1 MAPESGF
8 THRQTLAGVV
18 RFNSGELHEEAS
30 RVIEAGAHALAAEAA
45 HAEELTS
52 QAVAAAQEITT
63 TAEAIARLD
72 VAAGHAHR
80 AAEGG
85 WALPHLT
92 DEPCLEIEAGRHLVV
107 EAALQAVGERF
118 VANDLSI
125 GGSDRL
131 WLITG
136 PNMGGKSTFLRQTA
150 LIAVLAQAGSFVPA
164 ASAKVGIVDRL
175 FSRIGA
181 SDNLAR
187 GRSTFMVEMV
197 ETAAILAQA
206 TPRSL
211 VILDEIG
218 RGTSTYDGLAIAWAV
233 VEAMHDQVR
242 CRTLFAT
249 HYHELTRLA
258 GRLDSL
264 SLHHV
269 RAREWKGDLVL
280 LHEVAEGAADR
291 SYGIAVA
298 KLAGLPPAVLARA
311 KSVLAK
317 LEAGRDATGGI
328 AAGLDDLPL
337 FAAAAEPEH
346 GPDPLSAA
354 LDDIDPDSLTPRE
367 ALEHLYRLKR
377 LAAEQGS

>member
-1 MAPESGF
+1 
-8 THRQTLAGVV
+8 
-18 RFNSGELHEEAS
+18 
-30 RVIEAGAHALAAEAA
+30 
-45 HAEELTS
+45 
-52 QAVAAAQEITT
+52 
-63 TAEAIARLD
+63 
-72 VAAGHAHR
+72 
-80 AAEGG
+80 
-85 WALPHLT
+85 
-92 DEPCLEIEAGRHLVV
+92 
-107 EAALQAVGERF
+107 
-118 VANDLSI
+118 
-125 GGSDRL
+125 
-131 WLITG
+131 
-136 PNMGGKSTFLRQTA
+136 MGGKSTFLRQTA
-150 LIAVLAQAGSFVPA
+150 LIAVLAQSGCFVPA
-164 ASAKVGIVDRL
+164 ARTKLGIVDRL
-175 FSRIGA
+175 FSRVGA

-197 ETAAILAQA
+197 ETAAILTQA

-233 VEAMHDQVR
+233 VEAMHDQVK

-280 LHEVAEGAADR
+280 LHEVADGAADR

-298 KLAGLPPAVLARA
+298 KLAGLPPTVVARA
-311 KSVLAK
+311 KSVLSK

-337 FAAAAEPEH
+337 FAASAESEQA
-346 GPDPLSAA
+346 PDPLLSV
-354 LDDIDPDSLTPRE
+354 LDELDPDSLTPRD
-367 ALEHLYRLKR
+367 ALETLYRLKR
-377 LAAEQGS
+377 LAAERGS